1 LSVLTADQLPPVIQG
16 GMGAAVSSWRLASAV
31 SRCGQLGV
39 VSGVALDLVLARR
52 LQDGDPGGHA
62 RRALAAFPNQAMADR
77 ALARFFHEDGR
88 PEGTPYSPISHL
100 TIHPHRATVELVV
113 LGGFVE
119 VWLAKEGHD
128 GVVGINCLEKIQLST
143 PGTLLGAMIAG
154 VDVVLMGA
162 GVPREIP
169 RLLDALAAGE
179 VVELP
184 IDVDG
189 ADAGRFT
196 LELDARDIVGPELP
210 ALTRP
215 VFLAI
220 VSAHVRAAFLA
231 RDEEIRPDGF
241 VVEGSP
247 AGGHNAPPRKTV
259 IDENGELVF
268 GPRDEPDLTKIA
280 ALGMPFW
287 MAGAAGTPT
296 ALREAQEQGAR
307 GVQIGTAFALSTDSG
322 LIDSIRTALL
332 DGIREGSLH
341 VRTDPLASPTGFP
354 FKVAEVHGTLSDRE
368 LLEDRPRLCDLGF
381 LRTAYLR
388 PDEEVGYRCPA
399 EPEHMYARK
408 LGEAE
413 ATAGRACICNG
424 LTAAVGLG
432 QTRKD
437 GYVELPIVTLGADT
451 TGAKLLLEQYPDGWN
466 ATQVINWL
474 TTA

>member
-1 LSVLTADQLPPVIQG
+1 
-16 GMGAAVSSWRLASAV
+16 MGAAVSSWALASAV

-52 LQDGDPGGHA
+52 LQDGDSDGQA
-62 RRALAAFPNQAMADR
+62 RRALAAFPNREMADR
-77 ALARFFHEDGR
+77 ALTRFFRDGGR
-88 PEGTPYSPISHL
+88 PEGSPYTPIAHL

-128 GVVGINCLEKIQLST
+128 GLVGINCLEKIQLST
-143 PGTLLGAMIAG
+143 PATLLGAMIAG

-169 RLLDALAAGE
+169 RLLDALAEGRT
-179 VVELP
+179 VELP
-184 IDVDG
+184 VDVDG
-189 ADAGRFT
+189 ADAGRFA
-196 LELDARDIVGPELP
+196 LELDPQDVVGPMLP
-210 ALTRP
+210 PLTRP

-220 VSAHVRAAFLA
+220 VSAHVLAAFLA
-231 RDEEIRPDGF
+231 RDEQIRPDGF
-241 VVEGSP
+241 VVEASP

-287 MAGAAGTPT
+287 MAGAAGTPA

-322 LIDSIRTALL
+322 LLDEIRTALL
-332 DGIREGSLH
+332 DGIRDGSLH

-354 FKVAEVHGTLSDRE
+354 FKVAEVAGTLSDRDLAE
-368 LLEDRPRLCDLGF
+368 ARPRLCDLGF
-381 LRTAYLR
+381 LRTPYLR
-388 PDEEVGYRCPA
+388 LDDEVGYRCPA

-408 LGEAE
+408 LGEPE
-413 ATAGRACICNG
+413 DTAGRSCICNG
-424 LTAAVGLG
+424 LTATVGLG

-451 TGAKLLLEQYPDGWN
+451 TGAQLLLEKYPDGWS
-466 ATQVINWL
+466 ATQVVEWL